1 MKRKSPFKE
10 TPILYGESAL
20 RFERMMEEVE
30 NMSEEE
36 RRKNWDEVCR
46 HYEAFCKKVNVKI

>member
-46 HYEAFCKKVNVKI
+46 HYESFCKKVNVKI